1 MKKIFLLLGILISV
15 QPLLSQEK
23 FKFGNVPQ
31 DLLEM
36 TVYEKDS
43 STSAFV
49 VYEGKDVYY
58 DWSASSDNFGIV
70 TEYVVRIKIL
80 KQDGVEYANQAI
92 SFFKGRNPS
101 DSDNIE
107 NLTGW
112 TYNLEDGKIVKEK
125 LSKDYI
131 FTEDVT
137 EYWKRMKFALPAVKV
152 GSVIEYKYKKKSPR
166 FYDPENIQFQ
176 RSIPVQYSRFIISI
190 PEYFK
195 FNREVK
201 GYEPIKT
208 TFKPTNLN
216 FHIGNAFLN
225 CSGEESI
232 FEVFNLPAL
241 KEEDYVWNADDF
253 MSGIS
258 FELRNI
264 VITGHYYKDFSQ
276 TWEKV
281 ATNLKEYDDFGK
293 ELNNKGILKDETAAI
308 KAMEGDD
315 ETKLRAV
322 LDLVRNKIKWND
334 QNRLYI
340 TNLSKALKEGVGNS
354 AQINAL
360 LLNALKNAGYNV
372 CPVVM
377 SLRSNGRIPITYPTI
392 DNFNYFIVQVVTSEK
407 TYYLDATRSYTDLNL
422 LPVNCLVDRA
432 LCLQA
437 KGFDWIDLS
446 ALCSGSNR
454 VNLIVAFNED
464 GILAG
469 KKLGIYAGESAFSFR
484 REYNEATDE
493 ATYIQDLENTNNI
506 MVSDYKMEE
515 KHNPGLS
522 CAESYDF
529 VIGDNSLGE
538 SELIMINP
546 LLFEGLQKNI
556 FKSEDRKLPIEFS
569 YPLDERINV
578 SITIPEGYVLDE
590 APTSEKFLYDD
601 DNSLEFS
608 YIVRPN
614 ETVVQIAYRL
624 TIKTCIVPA
633 TDYTLLRDF
642 WSKVCAKNNQVIV
655 FKKI

>member
-1 MKKIFLLLGILISV
+1 MKKIFLFLGILISV

-23 FKFGNVPQ
+23 FKFGNVSQ
-31 DLLEM
+31 NLLEM
-36 TVYEKDS
+36 TVCEKDS
-43 STSAFV
+43 SASALV
-49 VYEGKDVYY
+49 VYEEMDIYY
-58 DWSASSDNFGIV
+58 EWNPTSDNFGIV
-70 TEYVVRIKIL
+70 TEYVVRFKIL

-92 SFFKGRNPS
+92 SFFKGRNSS

-166 FYDPENIQFQ
+166 FYDPENVQFQ
-176 RSIPVQYSRFIISI
+176 RSIPVQYSRFTISI

-208 TFKPTNLN
+208 TFKPINLS
-216 FHIGNAFLN
+216 FHIGNDRLN

-232 FEVFNLPAL
+232 FEVFDLPAL

-293 ELNNKGILKDETAAI
+293 ELNNKGILKEETAAI
-308 KAMEGDD
+308 KTMEGDD

-372 CPVVM
+372 CPVIM
-377 SLRSNGRIPITYPTI
+377 SLRSNGRIPMTYPTI
-392 DNFNYFIVQVVTSEK
+392 DNFNYFIVQVATAEK

-484 REYNEATDE
+484 RGYNEATDE
-493 ATYIQDLENTNNI
+493 AAYIQDLENTNNI
-506 MVSDYKMEE
+506 MVSNYKTEE

-529 VIGDNSLGE
+529 VIGDNPLGE
-538 SELIMINP
+538 SELMMINP
-546 LLFEGLQKNI
+546 LFFEGLKKNI
-556 FKSEDRKLPIEFS
+556 FKSEERKLPIEFS

-608 YIVRPN
+608 YIVRSS